1 MSDDVETQEQRL
13 YNPNDN
19 ITGRDGGPYLDIEEA
34 KAAERRRAEVEGREP
49 DFEDMPA
56 TAGIP
61 LVPGPTLLATA
72 SVNNLPSQSARFG
85 LNVAESVEKVQESE
99 DSDNTLK
106 AWAVREVPVS
116 EPENQHGQVRETTRD
131 EQTNEPNEEQQADPS
146 DPNYPMFGN
155 DPSEQE

>member
-1 MSDDVETQEQRL
+1 MSDEQTETQEQRL

-34 KAAERRRAEVEGREP
+34 KAAERRRAEVESREP
-49 DFEDMPA
+49 NFEEMPA

-61 LVPGPTLLATA
+61 LVPGPTLLAAAT
-72 SVNNLPSQSARFG
+72 VNNLPSQSANFG
-85 LNVAESVEKVQESE
+85 VNVVESVEKVKESE
-99 DSDNTLK
+99 DSDNNLH

-131 EQTNEPNEEQQADPS
+131 EPMEFGSQDNEDAHPS
-146 DPNYPMFGN
+146 DPNYSPG
-155 DPSEQE
+155 S